1 MASCSVDYNFYNWK
15 ICDSGLFFQL
25 FVSVKAVN
33 KAGLSSVSS
42 SNGVYMS
49 YLSQGRPPLS
59 HVGIMDLV
67 EGGNQDV

>member
-49 YLSQGRPPLS
+49 YLSQGRSPLS

>member
-1 MASCSVDYNFYNWK
+1 MWTILVKAK
-15 ICDSGLFFQL
+15 LKMCDSVFPFQL

-49 YLSQGRPPLS
+49 YLSQGRSPLS

>member
-1 MASCSVDYNFYNWK
+1 M
-15 ICDSGLFFQL
+15 
-25 FVSVKAVN
+25 SVKAVN

-49 YLSQGRPPLS
+49 YLSQGRSPLS

-67 EGGNQDV
+67 EGGNSDV

>member
-1 MASCSVDYNFYNWK
+1 MDF
-15 ICDSGLFFQL
+15 LPQL

-33 KAGLSSVSS
+33 RAGLSSVSS

-49 YLSQGRPPLS
+49 YLSQGRAPLS
-59 HVGIMDLV
+59 TVGIMDLV

>member
-1 MASCSVDYNFYNWK
+1 MDYILKANLKIFDSV
-15 ICDSGLFFQL
+15 LLFQL

-49 YLSQGRPPLS
+49 YLSQGRSPLS